1 MENKSEIVKY
11 HLSRIIL
18 LSIFLLAIFC
28 SLLVYLFLP
37 GPSMEDK
44 VITFEPGTSVRKI
57 TSILHNE
64 KVISNPLIF
73 NPIAIIYDTIKSPLK
88 SGEYQ
93 FTKNISPLQVIRILS
108 SGKSMVRK
116 FVIPEGEN
124 VYSIIS
130 ALKENEKLIGSIDE
144 NVTEGFLFPSTYH
157 YSFRDQRSKLLI
169 DMKRHMS
176 SILDEL
182 MPELQPDSPLRT
194 RLEVLTLASI
204 VEKEALFDDEKPRI
218 AAVYINRLNKRMRLQ
233 ADPTTIYAMT
243 KGKEKLGRALRRKDL
258 KIKSE
263 YNTYFIY
270 GLPPTPIACPGKK
283 SIEAV
288 IKPLKTNELYFVV
301 DGRGR
306 HKFANTHKQHLRNIA
321 EYKRNRRKK

>member
-1 MENKSEIVKY
+1 
-11 HLSRIIL
+11 
-18 LSIFLLAIFC
+18 
-28 SLLVYLFLP
+28 
-37 GPSMEDK
+37 MEDK

-57 TSILHNE
+57 TSILYSE
-64 KVISNPLIF
+64 KIISRPLIF
-73 NPIAIIYDTIKSPLK
+73 NPIAIIYDIAKSPLK
-88 SGEYQ
+88 SGEYR

-116 FVIPEGEN
+116 FVIPEGET
-124 VYSIIS
+124 VDSVIS
-130 ALKENEKLIGSIDE
+130 SLKENEKLIGTIDE
-144 NVTEGFLFPSTYH
+144 NVIEGYLFPSTYH

-169 DMKRHMS
+169 DMKRQMS

-182 MPELQPDSPLRT
+182 MPELKPDSPLKSRID
-194 RLEVLTLASI
+194 VLTLASI

-218 AAVYINRLNKRMRLQ
+218 AAVYINRLNKRMKLQ
-233 ADPTTIYAMT
+233 ADPTTIYAIT
-243 KGKEKLGRALRRKDL
+243 NGKGRLGRPLRRKDL

-263 YNTYFIY
+263 YNTYHIY

-288 IKPLKTNELYFVV
+288 ISPLKTNELYFVV

-306 HKFANTHKQHLRNIA
+306 HKFAKTHREHLKNIA
-321 EYKRNRRKK
+321 EYKRNRKKK